1 MVSIIKARS
10 IKFTRL
16 KEGDICTVER
26 GPGMKQNSEYRN
38 RWTGITCSDQY
49 TPKSG
54 ISDQQENEISYS
66 INGLRI
72 FWISR
77 AELVEGGL

>member
-1 MVSIIKARS
+1 
-10 IKFTRL
+10 
-16 KEGDICTVER
+16 
-26 GPGMKQNSEYRN
+26 MKQNSESRN
-38 RWTGITCSDQY
+38 RWTGFTRSDQY
-49 TPKSG
+49 TPKSD

-77 AELVEGGL
+77 AEQGEGVL

>member
-1 MVSIIKARS
+1 MKDKSKYAEEKKNNISSFSI
-10 IKFTRL
+10 
-16 KEGDICTVER
+16 
-26 GPGMKQNSEYRN
+26 Q
-38 RWTGITCSDQY
+38 CSDQY
-49 TPKSG
+49 TPKSD

-77 AELVEGGL
+77 AEQGEGVL